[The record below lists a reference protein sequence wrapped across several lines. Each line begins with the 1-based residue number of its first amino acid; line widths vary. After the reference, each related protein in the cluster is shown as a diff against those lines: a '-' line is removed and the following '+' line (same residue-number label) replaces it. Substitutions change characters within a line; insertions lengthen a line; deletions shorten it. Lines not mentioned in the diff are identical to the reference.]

1 MCDNQECKTCKQM
14 FPKDQFIGNRGQSV
28 LSCSVCREKQKAYD
42 KTRPCRKRDWKGEL
56 DRNPDREAKKMQY
69 RNEHHDQFV
78 GYWRKSRGK
87 KIKEM
92 GIDEYHKLS
101 AEQAKKWRERNPEK
115 VKQINKAKIENP
127 IERYKFYKYKAK
139 ISGLEFKIEFD
150 DFLKFISNKCHYC
163 GIKEDEW
170 NGVDRK
176 YNNIGYI
183 LDNCV
188 SCCTMCNVIKNDI
201 NYNLFLEI
209 VIHIVSTFL
218 LGSNF
223 NDYYFYPLAFKNYN
237 SSSYST
243 YEVRAIKF
251 NINFNITI
259 EDFNEITN
267 KSCYICNKYN
277 SNYHSNGIDR
287 IDNKKEIGY
296 IKSNCLACCGN
307 CNYLKNSYSIYDFIN
322 KIYLIWCNINNK
334 KIFYNKDMVNAIIDI
349 KLYREFN
356 RINDGK
362 DYTINLKEPIE
373 LIPTKKKV
381 IDKDKI
387 DCIGDNKI
395 YDKDIIIISDKEDQ
409 KNKQIRNSNK
419 ITKAERKRI
428 FNEKKE
434 KNKQILLDKYSD
446 DNYNKKLSY
455 ELALKKAINENNG
468 EQIKKYTDLL
478 SKL

>member
-1 MCDNQECKTCKQM
+1 MCDNQECKVCKQT
-14 FPKDQFIGNRGQSV
+14 FTKDQFIGNKGQSV

-56 DRNPDREAKKMQY
+56 DRNPARKAKKIQY
-69 RNEHHDQFV
+69 RNEHHDQNV

-92 GIDEYHKLS
+92 GIDEYHKLN
-101 AEQAKKWRERNPEK
+101 ADQAKKWRERNPEK

-127 IERYKFYKYKAK
+127 NERYKFYKYKAK

-188 SCCTMCNVIKNDI
+188 SCCTMCNYIKYII
-201 NYNLFLEI
+201 NYNIFLKI
-209 VIHIVSTFL
+209 ISHIVSTFL
-218 LGSNF
+218 LNIQIE
-223 NDYYFYPLAFKNYN
+223 DYKFYPKIFKNYN

-243 YEVRAIKF
+243 YEVRAIKYS
-251 NINFNITI
+251 INFNITI
-259 EDFNEITN
+259 EDFNEIT
-267 KSCYICNKYN
+267 KKPCYICNKYN
-277 SNYHSNGIDR
+277 SNEHQNGIDR
-287 IDNKKEIGY
+287 IDNRKEIGY
-296 IKSNCLACCGN
+296 IKSNCLSCCAN
-307 CNYLKNSYSIYDFIN
+307 CNYMKNSYSIYDFIN
-322 KIYLIWCNINNK
+322 KIYLIWCNINDK
-334 KIFYNKDMVNAIIDI
+334 EIFYNRDMVNAIIDI

-362 DYTINLKEPIE
+362 DYKLSDGFINKNKPIE
-373 LIPTKKKV
+373 IMLTKKNSITK
-381 IDKDKI
+381 
-387 DCIGDNKI
+387 NSEN
-395 YDKDIIIISDKEDQ
+395 IIIIDNDNDEDVMQFKSNNKKLTKE
-409 KNKQIRNSNK
+409 
-419 ITKAERKRI
+419 ERKI
-428 FNEKKE
+428 KSAQKKE
-434 KNKQILLDKYSD
+434 ENKQILLDKYSD

-468 EQIKKYTDLL
+468 ERIKKYTELL